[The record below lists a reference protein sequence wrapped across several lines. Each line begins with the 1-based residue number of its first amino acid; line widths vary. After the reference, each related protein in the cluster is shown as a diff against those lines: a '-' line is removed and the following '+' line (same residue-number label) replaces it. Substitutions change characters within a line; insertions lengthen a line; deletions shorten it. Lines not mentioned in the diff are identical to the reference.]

1 MNGAHFSDRDFID
14 SGTGEVRD
22 GRSSS
27 HLYYRKY
34 CAVKLSRSQRLL
46 HQILFQLVICICHS
60 CSLLSGKKNSVDT

>member
-1 MNGAHFSDRDFID
+1 MNGAHFSDTDFIG

-34 CAVKLSRSQRLL
+34 CAGRL
-46 HQILFQLVICICHS
+46 
-60 CSLLSGKKNSVDT
+60 